1 VADDKFHRE
10 SEARL
15 TQDSRGVNCARD
27 FAAQRESPSTVHS
40 LLSQISKFGRE
51 FWRRLNLADRLAVAA
66 VLLYVLL
73 ALFGLTERG
82 VPGIAI
88 LRLVVIVAA
97 GYLVIHGLLWTRAQW
112 LWSMRNQLID
122 LYVFLAVVPLI
133 LLVAMAAL
141 SVYLLYW
148 HFGAY
153 LLYAD
158 LEKRIDQ
165 VESTAETLT
174 TAYALENASS
184 GAQAPVGPM
193 TVPPAR
199 REAFFAAAQERLPG
213 LRVELGTGQELLARG
228 IAAPRAQFAGLVADH
243 DALELRAIIGR
254 RLTNGQ
260 QIIVSAEVPVTPEF
274 LATLVPQLGPAEM
287 VTTRA
292 VSQARAPTLIF
303 RSRGSTLVPIREVQ
317 AAGRTLP
324 PRPHWFDVKVTGF
337 VRVDAVNLADPS
349 NPRADVPVILRYTAW
364 ASQINGLL
372 LALIGE
378 WGGIAVTAL
387 LVVGTIF
394 LFIELAAFAGSISMT
409 RSMTRAVDDLYQATR
424 YVESGDFGHRI
435 EIRRRDQLGALARSF
450 NSMTASVAT
459 LIDEQRQRQ
468 RLEHELAIAREVQ
481 AQLFPTE
488 KPAVQGVEIE
498 AVCRPARVVSGDY
511 YDFLPLGPGRLG
523 LALADISGKGISAAL
538 IMASLQA
545 ALRSQALFNGRGPG
559 STSEIVARLNHH
571 LFSSTSADRYATFFY
586 GVYDAQTRRLEYTNA
601 GHPAPLCVIGDK
613 VQRLSAGGT
622 VLGLF
627 DDRRYESQVI
637 EMPPGSLLIAY
648 SDGLTEAEDP
658 QGRELGEQRLL
669 DVALRLRQE
678 PARVVLKNVLEMVDR
693 WTGPVEQMDD
703 ITIIVARF

>member
-1 VADDKFHRE
+1 MHSILSHV
-10 SEARL
+10 SE
-15 TQDSRGVNCARD
+15 
-27 FAAQRESPSTVHS
+27 
-40 LLSQISKFGRE
+40 FGRE
-51 FWRRLNLADRLAVAA
+51 FWRRLNLADRLAFAA
-66 VLLYVLL
+66 VLIYAVL
-73 ALFGLTERG
+73 ALFGLTEGR

-88 LRLVVIVAA
+88 LGLVVILAG
-97 GYLVIHGLLWTRAQW
+97 GYLVVRGLLWTRAQW

-122 LYVFLAVVPLI
+122 LYVFLAVVPLV
-133 LLVAMAAL
+133 LLLAMGAL
-141 SVYLLYW
+141 SLYLLYW

-165 VESTAETLT
+165 VESTGETLT
-174 TAYALENASS
+174 TAYALESAAS
-184 GAQAPVGPM
+184 GAGAPVGPV
-193 TVPPAR
+193 TEPPPR
-199 REAFFAAAQERLPG
+199 REAFFAAAQESLPG
-213 LRVELGTGQELLARG
+213 LKVDLGVGQELLARG
-228 IAAPRAQFAGLVADH
+228 SGGRRPRFEGLVEDH
-243 DALELRAIIGR
+243 GTLKLRAVTAR
-254 RLTNGQ
+254 RLLNGQ
-260 QIIVSAEVPVTPEF
+260 QIVLSAEVPVTPEF
-274 LATLVPQLGPAEM
+274 VATLGPQLGPVEVLIA
-287 VTTRA
+287 RA
-292 VSQARAPTLIF
+292 TQQARPAF
-303 RSRGSTLVPIREVQ
+303 FYRSRGSMLVPVRQVQ
-317 AAGRTLP
+317 AADRALP
-324 PRPHWFDVKVTGF
+324 PRPHWFDFRVTGF
-337 VRVDAVNLADPS
+337 VRVDAVNLADVS
-349 NPRADVPVILRYTAW
+349 NPRSDVPVIVRYTAW
-364 ASQINGLL
+364 ASQINGQL
-372 LALIGE
+372 LALVGE

-387 LVVGTIF
+387 LVAGTVF
-394 LFIELAAFAGSISMT
+394 LVIELAAFAGSISLT
-409 RSMTRAVDDLYQATR
+409 RSMTRAVNDLYEATR

-450 NSMTASVAT
+450 NSMTASVST
-459 LIDEQRQRQ
+459 LIDEQRQLQ

-498 AVCRPARVVSGDY
+498 AVCRPALVVSGDY

-559 STSEIVARLNHH
+559 STAEIVARLNQH
-571 LFSSTSADRYATFFY
+571 LFRSTSADRYATFFY

-601 GHPAPLCVIGDK
+601 GHPAPFCITGEK
-613 VQRLSAGGT
+613 VQRLSVGGT

-637 EMPPGSLLIAY
+637 EVPPGSLLIAY

-658 QGRELGEQRLL
+658 EGRELGEQRLL

-678 PARVVLKNVLEMVDR
+678 TARVVLKNVLEVVDR

>member
-1 VADDKFHRE
+1 MHSILSHV
-10 SEARL
+10 SE
-15 TQDSRGVNCARD
+15 
-27 FAAQRESPSTVHS
+27 
-40 LLSQISKFGRE
+40 FGRE
-51 FWRRLNLADRLAVAA
+51 FWRRLNLADRLAFAA
-66 VLLYVLL
+66 VLIYALL
-73 ALFGLTERG
+73 ALFGLAERR

-88 LRLVVIVAA
+88 LRLVVIFAA
-97 GYLVIHGLLWTRAQW
+97 GYLVVRGLLWTRAQW
-112 LWSMRNQLID
+112 LWSMRSQLID
-122 LYVFLAVVPLI
+122 LYVFLAVVPM
-133 LLVAMAAL
+133 LLLLAMGAL
-141 SVYLLYW
+141 SLYLLYW

-153 LLYAD
+153 LVYAD

-165 VESTAETLT
+165 LASTADTIA
-174 TAYALENASS
+174 TAYALEIASS
-184 GAQAPVGPM
+184 GAEAPAGPI
-193 TVPPAR
+193 TEPPPHRA
-199 REAFFAAAQERLPG
+199 ALFAAAQESLPG
-213 LRVELGTGQELLARG
+213 LKIELGTGHELLARG
-228 IAAPRAQFAGLVADH
+228 TEPLRLRFEGLVEDH
-243 DALELRAIIGR
+243 DMLELRAVIGR
-254 RLTNGQ
+254 RSGGQ
-260 QIIVSAEVPVTPEF
+260 QVLLSAEVPITPEF
-274 LATLVPQLGPAEM
+274 VATLEPRLGPVEI
-287 VTTRA
+287 VTARA
-292 VSQARAPTLIF
+292 TTQARPPTF
-303 RSRGSTLVPIREVQ
+303 FYRSRGSVLVPVRQVQ
-317 AAGRTLP
+317 AAGRTLSA
-324 PRPHWFDVKVTGF
+324 RPHWFDFRVTGF
-337 VRVDAVNLADPS
+337 VRVDAVNLADIS

-372 LALIGE
+372 LALVGE

-387 LVVGTIF
+387 LVAGTIF
-394 LFIELAAFAGSISMT
+394 LVIELAAFAGSISLT
-409 RSMTRAVDDLYQATR
+409 RSMTRAVNDLSQATR

-459 LIDEQRQRQ
+459 LIDEQRQFQ

-481 AQLFPTE
+481 AHLFPTE

-559 STSEIVARLNHH
+559 STAEIVARLNQH
-571 LFSSTSADRYATFFY
+571 LFRSTSADRYATFFY
-586 GVYDAQTRRLEYTNA
+586 GIYDAHTRRLEYTNA
-601 GHPAPLCVIGDK
+601 GHPAPFCITGEK

-637 EMPPGSLLIAY
+637 EVPPGSLLIAY

-658 QGRELGEQRLL
+658 EGRELGEQRLL

-678 PARVVLKNVLEMVDR
+678 TARAVLKNVLEVVDR